1 MRIEELYSP
10 GRAATA
16 RYSERGHTGLMGPS
30 RRIYSLSYLSVTN
43 ECQLVHAG
51 PDPIAPWLGTPS
63 ATSLDDDSHNC
74 LFMSSPPSSPQA
86 PSYGAKSF
94 TRNDG
99 GQNLLKCRFIITSPQ
114 TPAKRRRVQFA
125 GSSSPILDPPNRSW
139 GRPMAPVFGKR
150 NESESV
156 TAADEQERIIS
167 YLNGKQ
173 AEIRLLNEKEVEIVI
188 PTETSNEIFTA
199 DPCLDLIDRLNWIH
213 QTTEAWRFVGCEL
226 CFIINGGPEP
236 NHGLDSCEQWPASK
250 HAKRILQWL
259 TTLKI
264 PRYYDVRGACSMCG
278 HGWLVCD
285 EMGQGELAR
294 REARSQRSNSGKANL
309 VKEYDAAPDHDG
321 YCRNKP
327 VVRRIIAALCAY
339 DDQILG
345 KALTKMAL
353 DHEGIGLTSE
363 SQARLWLEQR
373 IRSQD
378 DYWVS
383 RLIYVLDQFIM
394 AYDFPDPENDPVPA
408 DGSTATQSLTVLN
421 GYSCTPCRYLTIARD
436 NIVRHWREA
445 GHGIAEERWTEV
457 RLQTW
462 MGGRNH
468 ARYWIVRDDSDSN
481 GPSDTAN
488 AADARSQSAMDKII
502 AASQARLKEED
513 AVRLRKGDM
522 EEDIDRDSPWV
533 KRLGWVRH
541 FCSQD
546 LVSIHDAAQWLQARA
561 ATEDD
566 MAEAILD
573 ITDHGLS
580 PPQAA
585 QRRGVPRTTL
595 IDRLNGRGA
604 AEDQI
609 QPRRRL
615 SKNQEDRLA
624 FWILRQESLGY
635 APSHSQIRACVMGL
649 LRQQGEHPD
658 LGRNWVIK
666 FINRRADLK
675 TKMGRRQEAKRFDS
689 FTPKAVHWYFDI
701 RDGQYG
707 WIKPENTVNVDEGGI
722 MTGFGL
728 DSLVVGSADP
738 KRKAFLKGPQTRNWT
753 SFIEAV
759 TADGRA
765 LVPGIIFK
773 GKELQ
778 KQWFLDEFKQIADWY
793 YITSPNGWIDDHI
806 GIEWLERVYLPQT
819 TPADESDARLI
830 ILDGHGSHAT
840 DEWMATCF
848 LNNVYCCYLPAH
860 CSHRLQPL
868 YNGVFNA
875 LKAAYRRELERFA
888 SLTDSAPMDKVNFIR
903 AYAKARRV
911 GMTKKNILP
920 NSGPRVT
927 PEPRP
932 YLGSDDT
939 PQTSR
944 QIRDLGLNKTP
955 KTRRRY
961 NVIAKGFEA
970 QQQTV
975 AVHTARIASLE
986 EELARLKREKK
997 RKAVPNPNKR
1007 FMTLG
1012 ETLAGGEAIAEEE
1025 TQNMPVVVEG
1035 GCSGEP
1041 ESESE
1046 AVSVIEVREETIP
1059 RQPTT
1064 RSGRLI
1070 KRPRIQ

>member
-1 MRIEELYSP
+1 MP
-10 GRAATA
+10 K
-16 RYSERGHTGLMGPS
+16 S
-30 RRIYSLSYLSVTN
+30 R
-43 ECQLVHAG
+43 
-51 PDPIAPWLGTPS
+51 
-63 ATSLDDDSHNC
+63 
-74 LFMSSPPSSPQA
+74 
-86 PSYGAKSF
+86 
-94 TRNDG
+94 
-99 GQNLLKCRFIITSPQ
+99 
-114 TPAKRRRVQFA
+114 
-125 GSSSPILDPPNRSW
+125 
-139 GRPMAPVFGKR
+139 
-150 NESESV
+150 
-156 TAADEQERIIS
+156 
-167 YLNGKQ
+167 
-173 AEIRLLNEKEVEIVI
+173 
-188 PTETSNEIFTA
+188 
-199 DPCLDLIDRLNWIH
+199 
-213 QTTEAWRFVGCEL
+213 
-226 CFIINGGPEP
+226 
-236 NHGLDSCEQWPASK
+236 
-250 HAKRILQWL
+250 LQW
-259 TTLKI
+259 
-264 PRYYDVRGACSMCG
+264 
-278 HGWLVCD
+278 
-285 EMGQGELAR
+285 
-294 REARSQRSNSGKANL
+294 
-309 VKEYDAAPDHDG
+309 EY
-321 YCRNKP
+321 
-327 VVRRIIAALCAY
+327 
-339 DDQILG
+339 
-345 KALTKMAL
+345 
-353 DHEGIGLTSE
+353 
-363 SQARLWLEQR
+363 
-373 IRSQD
+373 
-378 DYWVS
+378 
-383 RLIYVLDQFIM
+383 
-394 AYDFPDPENDPVPA
+394 
-408 DGSTATQSLTVLN
+408 
-421 GYSCTPCRYLTIARD
+421 
-436 NIVRHWREA
+436 
-445 GHGIAEERWTEV
+445 
-457 RLQTW
+457 
-462 MGGRNH
+462 
-468 ARYWIVRDDSDSN
+468 
-481 GPSDTAN
+481 
-488 AADARSQSAMDKII
+488 
-502 AASQARLKEED
+502 
-513 AVRLRKGDM
+513 
-522 EEDIDRDSPWV
+522 
-533 KRLGWVRH
+533 
-541 FCSQD
+541 
-546 LVSIHDAAQWLQARA
+546 
-561 ATEDD
+561 TEDD

-573 ITDHGLS
+573 ITDHGFS

-615 SKNQEDRLA
+615 SKSQEDRLA

-675 TKMGRRQEAKRFDS
+675 TKMGRRQEANRFDS

-707 WIKPENTVNVDEGGI
+707 WIKPENTVNVDEG
-722 MTGFGL
+722 GL

-793 YITSPNGWIDDHI
+793 YITSPNGWTDDHI

-840 DEWMATCF
+840 
-848 LNNVYCCYLPAH
+848 
-860 CSHRLQPL
+860 PL
-868 YNGVFNA
+868 DNGVFNA

-911 GMTKKNILP
+911 GMTKKNILSGWRVTGNWPISRSKALRHPEIQQDRP
-920 NSGPRVT
+920 NGSPRVT
-927 PEPRP
+927 PELRP

-975 AVHTARIASLE
+975 AAHTQRIASLE
-986 EELARLKREKK
+986 EELARLKRGKK
-997 RKAVPNPNKR
+997 RKAVPNPNRR

-1012 ETLAGGEAIAEEE
+1012 ETLAVGEAIPEGE
-1025 TQNMPVVVEG
+1025 TQNESVVVESV
-1035 GCSGEP
+1035 CSDKR

-1046 AVSVIEVREETIP
+1046 ASSVIEVREEAVP
-1059 RQPTT
+1059 QQRTT

-1070 KRPRIQ
+1070 KRPKF